1 MEHEFN
7 EVQRF
12 RIWWAW
18 LGVAALNILFLYAI
32 VQQLILGKP
41 FGEKPA
47 PDFVLILIELL
58 LLALLYFL
66 VSIRLYTKIN
76 AGGIYYRF
84 HPFHRRERFISWN
97 ELSEAYMRPYNS
109 LLEYGGWGIR
119 VGSPKTGNAINTSQ
133 SANRGLQLR
142 FREGRL
148 LLIGTAKPDELER
161 FLEQINTA
169 AKLKIS

>member
-1 MEHEFN
+1 
-7 EVQRF
+7 
-12 RIWWAW
+12 
-18 LGVAALNILFLYAI
+18 
-32 VQQLILGKP
+32 
-41 FGEKPA
+41 
-47 PDFVLILIELL
+47 
-58 LLALLYFL
+58 
-66 VSIRLYTKIN
+66 
-76 AGGIYYRF
+76 
-84 HPFHRRERFISWN
+84 
-97 ELSEAYMRPYNS
+97 LSEAYMRPYNS

>member
-76 AGGIYYRF
+76 AAGISYRF

-109 LLEYGGWGIR
+109 LLEYGGRGIR